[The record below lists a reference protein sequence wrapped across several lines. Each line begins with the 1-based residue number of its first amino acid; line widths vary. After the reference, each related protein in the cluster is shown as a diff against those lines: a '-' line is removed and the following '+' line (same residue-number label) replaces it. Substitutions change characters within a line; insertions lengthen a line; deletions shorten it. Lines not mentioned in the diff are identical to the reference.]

1 MTGANRTG
9 GPPVGSWSG
18 FRCGRGS
25 VVSSKYLQSEEL
37 DVISTGGRLGS
48 VTWLLP
54 ANRRCSWADSWVTLC
69 VCPEQRW
76 AGRRRGGV
84 WASVTLWL
92 GTWSSLSLQHTGV
105 TGSVASLYTVSLCY
119 YPLPPSPST
128 THLLTHTQFFLTV
141 IHAAHPPCFQERQ
154 IKSGLSYRSV
164 TLELWASWIKINSI
178 KRHSLCFTAS
188 SASTLKACPCRR
200 KTYVFIYTITHKT

>member
-18 FRCGRGS
+18 FRCGRDS

-69 VCPEQRW
+69 VCPQNKDEPGGEGGGGLGQRYPLAW
-76 AGRRRGGV
+76 YLVESEPAAHRCYRICSL
-84 WASVTLWL
+84 ALY
-92 GTWSSLSLQHTGV
+92 SLSL
-105 TGSVASLYTVSLCY
+105 
-119 YPLPPSPST
+119 PLPPPSPST
-128 THLLTHTQFFLTV
+128 THLLTHT
-141 IHAAHPPCFQERQ
+141 I
-154 IKSGLSYRSV
+154 LSHC
-164 TLELWASWIKINSI
+164 NSC
-178 KRHSLCFTAS
+178 RS
-188 SASTLKACPCRR
+188 SA
-200 KTYVFIYTITHKT
+200 VFPGETN